1 MFVVSSPSVR
11 NCSSQPSSSTN
22 TIGGTPGVFVA
33 FPSVGLLAVI
43 VSGAVFTELLT
54 SRTASACP
62 LSIINGSGWL
72 LQNCASVCCSRLR
85 VLLVCLLESA
95 IIPLILANFKNVPQ
109 IRVKGLIHTFLGYF
123 GEAMIAEKNFSPSDS
138 ASFENVF
145 RIRYKLR
152 DTTCFAILLLNT
164 TPFPIAQNTS

>member
-11 NCSSQPSSSTN
+11 NCSSKPSSSTN

-33 FPSVGLLAVI
+33 FPSVGLLAVV

-109 IRVKGLIHTFLGYF
+109 IRVKSLIHTFLGYF

-145 RIRYKLR
+145 RIRCNLP